1 MSSVF
6 SKKRLQMFEEKRI
19 MNFKY
24 NGKVVRS
31 MKQYEVLLDQE
42 LFPGSDVVRG
52 FAYKAAASGDNYA
65 LFWETDCF
73 VRCSP
78 FDGIIGR
85 TTDL

>member
-1 MSSVF
+1 MPQE
-6 SKKRLQMFEEKRI
+6 RRI
-19 MNFKY
+19 INCEY
-24 NGKVVRS
+24 DRKVVRS
-31 MKQYEVLLDQE
+31 MKQYEVLMDQE

-52 FAYKAAASGDNYA
+52 FTYKKAASGDNYA

-85 TTDL
+85 TTVL